1 MMYILLLLQAI
12 FKKIYGW
19 RNFYVIVALMVKN
32 LMP

>member
-1 MMYILLLLQAI
+1 MTYILLLLQAI

-19 RNFYVIVALMVKN
+19 RNFYVIVALTVKI